1 MKIFKAV
8 GLLVLLALVIAFP
21 QIFPN
26 PAVTTIAVFTLM
38 FAAAATGWNIFS
50 GYTGYIA
57 LGHAA
62 YFGLGAYALALICQ
76 RWNIPGG
83 YMPFWFVPVAGLV
96 VAVFAI
102 PTGWIALR
110 VRRHTFVVI
119 TIAMF
124 FIFQLLA
131 YNLTTL
137 TNGSIGLSLPIPTD
151 WNGDFFNTPFYYVS
165 LAIFLFALA
174 LSWWIRNSKYGLGLL
189 AIRDDEDR
197 ALGLGVK
204 TGSSKLV
211 AFVISAL
218 IVGMVGAT
226 WAYFIE
232 SIYPPSAFDATFDI
246 AIALMGFM
254 GGMGTIVGP
263 ILGALILE
271 PAQQYFTLQFSQ
283 NGIYLLIYG
292 ALFLVVILL
301 LPRGIVPTLSE
312 WWTKY
317 QIARHQNQQE
327 DQGPGRLHNHQG
339 AALHVLPTNNA
350 VEPGSGATQSSQP
363 APPVQEQPAK
373 IDKKEGINL

>member
-1 MKIFKAV
+1 MKIFKTV

-21 QIFPN
+21 LVFPN

-62 YFGLGAYALALICQ
+62 YFGLGAYALALMCEY
-76 RWNIPGG
+76 WHIPGG
-83 YMPFWFVPVAGLV
+83 YVPFLLVPVAGLV
-96 VAVFAI
+96 AAVFAI
-102 PTGWIALR
+102 PMGWIALR

-124 FIFQLLA
+124 FILQLLA
-131 YNLTTL
+131 YNLTNL
-137 TNGSIGLSLPIPTD
+137 TNGSTGLGLPIPTD
-151 WNGDFFNTPFYYVS
+151 WSGDFFNTPFYYVS
-165 LAIFLFALA
+165 LVILLFAIA
-174 LSWWIRNSKYGLGLL
+174 IAWWVRNSKYGLGLL

-226 WAYFIE
+226 WGYFVE
-232 SIYPPSAFDATFDI
+232 SVYPPTAFDANFDI
-246 AIALMGFM
+246 ALALMGFM
-254 GGMGTIVGP
+254 GGLGTISGP

-283 NGIYLLIYG
+283 NGVYLVIYG

-301 LPRGIVPTLSE
+301 LPRGIIPTLSE
-312 WWTKY
+312 RWTKF
-317 QIARHQNQQE
+317 QADRRQKEQ
-327 DQGPGRLHNHQG
+327 
-339 AALHVLPTNNA
+339 
-350 VEPGSGATQSSQP
+350 GSGTIVTALSPQGKS
-363 APPVQEQPAK
+363 AEVK
-373 IDKKEGINL
+373 KKEGINL

>member
-1 MKIFKAV
+1 M
-8 GLLVLLALVIAFP
+8 
-21 QIFPN
+21 
-26 PAVTTIAVFTLM
+26 
-38 FAAAATGWNIFS
+38 
-50 GYTGYIA
+50 
-57 LGHAA
+57 
-62 YFGLGAYALALICQ
+62 
-76 RWNIPGG
+76 
-83 YMPFWFVPVAGLV
+83 
-96 VAVFAI
+96 
-102 PTGWIALR
+102 
-110 VRRHTFVVI
+110 
-119 TIAMF
+119 
-124 FIFQLLA
+124 
-131 YNLTTL
+131 
-137 TNGSIGLSLPIPTD
+137 
-151 WNGDFFNTPFYYVS
+151 
-165 LAIFLFALA
+165 
-174 LSWWIRNSKYGLGLL
+174 L

-204 TGSSKLV
+204 TVPSKLI
-211 AFVISAL
+211 AFVISAF

-254 GGMGTIVGP
+254 GGMGTITGP

-317 QIARHQNQQE
+317 QIARHQHQQ
-327 DQGPGRLHNHQG
+327 DGSTIAP
-339 AALHVLPTNNA
+339 ALSA
-350 VEPGSGATQSSQP
+350 QSAQSSQQ

-373 IDKKEGINL
+373 VDKKEGINL

>member
-1 MKIFKAV
+1 MKILKTV
-8 GLLVLLALVIAFP
+8 GLLVLLLIALAFP
-21 QIFPN
+21 LLFPN

-62 YFGLGAYALALICQ
+62 YFGLGAYAIAIMCQ
-76 RWNIPGG
+76 DWHIPGG
-83 YMPFWFVPVAGLV
+83 YIPFLLVPVAGLV
-96 VAVFAI
+96 AALFAI
-102 PTGWIALR
+102 PLGWIALR

-131 YNLTTL
+131 YNLTGL

-151 WNGDFFNTPFYYVS
+151 WSGDFFNTPFYYVS
-165 LAIFLFALA
+165 LAILLVAIA
-174 LSWWIRNSKYGLGLL
+174 ISWWVRHSKYGLGLL

-204 TGSSKLV
+204 TEPSKLA

-232 SIYPPSAFDATFDI
+232 SIYPPSAFDATFDV
-246 AIALMGFM
+246 AIALMAFL
-254 GGMGTIVGP
+254 GGLGTIAGP

-283 NGIYLLIYG
+283 NGYYLLFYG
-292 ALFLVVILL
+292 ALFLVIILL
-301 LPRGIVPTLSE
+301 LPRGVIPTLSE
-312 WWTKY
+312 RWAKY
-317 QIARHQNQQE
+317 QATRLEKQHE
-327 DQGPGRLHNHQG
+327 DENGTTTTTLPKPGES
-339 AALHVLPTNNA
+339 A
-350 VEPGSGATQSSQP
+350 GATR
-363 APPVQEQPAK
+363 
-373 IDKKEGINL
+373 KEGINL